1 MNIAKQKT
9 IFFRLQTVSPV
20 HIGSDEVYEP
30 TAFVVDETK
39 RQLIS
44 FDPADF
50 INMLDSDA
58 LAEFS
63 ALCQKGT
70 PQSLVGIYR
79 FMNRHKNLVAGGHPV
94 AVSDA
99 FIKHFQDTMKL
110 NGGKNI
116 LQNLNKYQIKR
127 TAFHPHEDI
136 PYIPGSSIKGSIRTA
151 VLNYRNKGKSHPGYT
166 GKNASSRLEQDL
178 VGGSFATD
186 PFRLVKVS
194 DFVPVGEVRRRIVYG
209 VNRKK
214 KPSKFEAR
222 GPEQIFEV
230 VEPGAVFF
238 GSITIAEV
246 PRNAGINKPVT
257 KKELT
262 DALLQFF
269 GNEKKRGN
277 NELKAVEIPPAT
289 LDLSANQFP
298 VRIGFHS
305 GAECVTVDGHRKIKI
320 KGKGR
325 DFKIEDHATTFWL
338 AAESKN
344 SANQQLRP
352 FGWVT
357 MEELSTEEVSGLQ
370 EQLEK
375 ERQARNL
382 LQQEIFQQQQQE
394 AHVRKEQL
402 RAQQEKEKQKQVEA
416 AAQAE
421 KTEALRVSWQAMT
434 EEEQDLAIVRGEEIA
449 KSQAS
454 GIDIMQTIWPKLDS
468 ADQEHQKALAQAF
481 MERWQQEGMWKVKKK
496 KKAQW
501 PRVQRIKTILGL
513 N

>member
-1 MNIAKQKT
+1 MNIAKQET
-9 IFFRLQTVSPV
+9 IFFRLQTASPV

-30 TAFVVDETK
+30 TGFVVDETK
-39 RQLIS
+39 KQLIS
-44 FDPADF
+44 FEPADF

-70 PQSLVGIYR
+70 PQSLVEIYR
-79 FMNRHKNLVAGGHPV
+79 FMNRHKGLADGRPV
-94 AVSDA
+94 TVSQA
-99 FIKHFQDTMKL
+99 FINHFQDTLKL
-110 NGGKNI
+110 NGKKNI

-127 TAFHPHEDI
+127 TAFNPHEDI

-151 VLNYRNKGKSHPGYT
+151 VLNYRNNGKQIPSY
-166 GKNASSRLEQDL
+166 KRNESSKLEQDL
-178 VGGSFATD
+178 AGGSFATD

-222 GPEQIFEV
+222 GPAQIFEV

-246 PRNAGINKPVT
+246 PRNAKINKPVT
-257 KKELT
+257 RKELT

-269 GNEKKRGN
+269 GNEKKREDN
-277 NELKAVEIPPAT
+277 KLKAVEIPPAT
-289 LDLSANQFP
+289 LDPSANQFP

-320 KGKGR
+320 MKGKGER
-325 DFKIEDHATTFWL
+325 PEINSQATTFWL
-338 AAESKN
+338 AADSKN

-352 FGWVT
+352 FGW
-357 MEELSTEEVSGLQ
+357 MILEELSPDEVSGLQ
-370 EQLEK
+370 EQLKK

-421 KTEALRVSWQAMT
+421 KTEARRVSWQAMT

-481 MERWQQEGMWKVKKK
+481 MERWQLEGMWKVKKK